1 MLSKCLLCLNYYLLT
16 IHNVAVECQ
25 LQNIILGLQI
35 TCYGCLF
42 DFHGYMYSVV
52 VVMLSKDITTLY
64 MYPINLFNSCPN
76 SFMI

>member
-1 MLSKCLLCLNYYLLT
+1 MYAYHLT
-16 IHNVAVECQ
+16 PGVHRSYGCTNQ
-25 LQNIILGLQI
+25 LRYFQI

-76 SFMI
+76 SL